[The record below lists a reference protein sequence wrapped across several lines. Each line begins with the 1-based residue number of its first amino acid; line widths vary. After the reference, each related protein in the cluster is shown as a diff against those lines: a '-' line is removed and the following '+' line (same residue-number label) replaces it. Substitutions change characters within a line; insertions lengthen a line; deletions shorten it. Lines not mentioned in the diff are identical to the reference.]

1 MTGRGDSWYTRY
13 VRKNRPWIR
22 MLVLGLSLF
31 WATAAGM
38 PAAAAQDR
46 ALAVP
51 IKGFGGMFNDLKE
64 FKNPKENLFNRWM
77 GSDTSRLYVTF
88 PEGTEVA
95 GVKTYAGFWAH
106 KMKKMDNNEPFF
118 ISGDYEFV
126 YYKFTG
132 ISSLG
137 ERMTYNLYRLRINAE
152 SILSEDYGI
161 SMMFRDLEVQQSNF
175 DSNFVRGTV
184 GLGMPFLKV
193 RSRSVGMMVSGYSG
207 VAIQSNFAD
216 RIPGIDRGQN
226 APRGASSTSGLE
238 FKFTWRRILGHLK
251 FQFSFFNPDS
261 MFNKYTIRMSIRNIV
276 VEGDYIWIQLDSELP
291 ILGSSYQAN
300 MIFLSYYRKF

>member
-1 MTGRGDSWYTRY
+1 M
-13 VRKNRPWIR
+13 I
-22 MLVLGLSLF
+22 MMGLSLVI
-31 WATAAGM
+31 ATVAGLSPAAG
-38 PAAAAQDR
+38 ADR
-46 ALAVP
+46 VLVIP
-51 IKGFGGMFNDLKE
+51 NKGFGSMFNDLKQ
-64 FKNPKENLFNRWM
+64 FKNPKENMFNRWM

-106 KMKKMDNNEPFF
+106 KMKKQDTNEPFF
-118 ISGDYEFV
+118 ISGDYEFI

-132 ISSLG
+132 ISTLG
-137 ERMTYNLYRLRINAE
+137 ERMTYNMYRLRINAE
-152 SILSEDYGI
+152 TLLSEENGV
-161 SMMFRDLEVQQSNF
+161 SMLFRDLEVQQSNF

-184 GLGMPFLKV
+184 GLGVPFFKL
-193 RSRSVGMMVSGYSG
+193 RSREVGVLVSGYTG
-207 VAIQSNFAD
+207 VAVQSNFAA
-216 RIPGIDRGQN
+216 RIPGIDRGEE

-261 MFNKYTIRMSIRNIV
+261 MFNRYTIRMSIRNV
-276 VEGDYIWIQLDSELP
+276 LFDGDYIWIQLDSELP

>member
-1 MTGRGDSWYTRY
+1 MHVAGLLLICTALATGLLPTVG
-13 VRKNRPWIR
+13 VP
-22 MLVLGLSLF
+22 V
-31 WATAAGM
+31 
-38 PAAAAQDR
+38 AAAADR

-51 IKGFGGMFNDLKE
+51 IKGFGGMFNDLKQ

-77 GSDTSRLYVTF
+77 GTDTSRLYVTF

-106 KMKKMDNNEPFF
+106 KMKKQDTNEPFF
-118 ISGDYEFV
+118 INGDYEFI

-137 ERMTYNLYRLRINAE
+137 ERMTYNLYRLRVNAE
-152 SILSEDYGI
+152 TLLSEETGI
-161 SMMFRDLEVQQSNF
+161 SMLFRDLEVQQSNF

-184 GLGMPFLKV
+184 GLGVPLFKM
-193 RSRSVGMMVSGYSG
+193 RSRSVGMLISGYSG
-207 VAIQSNFAD
+207 VAIQSNFAE
-216 RIPGIDRGQN
+216 RIPGIDRGEE
-226 APRGASSTSGLE
+226 APHGASSTSGLE
-238 FKFTWRRILGHLK
+238 FKFTWRRLLGHLK
-251 FQFSFFNPDS
+251 FQFSFFNPES
-261 MFNKYTIRMSIRNIV
+261 MFNKYTIRMSIRNILI
-276 VEGDYIWIQLDSELP
+276 EGDYIWIQLDSELP